1 MCILDI
7 DCWQSIVPRTKRD
20 ILSSYNDVKV
30 PKTFESDI
38 FSGAKLETDADNID
52 TLLALPEVVA
62 AWPNR
67 KVHLVA
73 PINARQ
79 VAANQSEEDTYA
91 VHWATGV
98 ESLHEQGMLGE
109 GAKVGIIDTGVWYT
123 HEALGVGAGDGTYYR
138 SNAESI

>member
-1 MCILDI
+1 ML
-7 DCWQSIVPRTKRD
+7 
-20 ILSSYNDVKV
+20 
-30 PKTFESDI
+30 KTFESEI

-67 KVHLVA
+67 KVHLLA

-79 VAANQSEEDTYA
+79 VAINQSEADTYA

-109 GAKVGIIDTGVWYT
+109 GTKVGIIDTGTLTRLWAA
-123 HEALGVGAGDGTYYR
+123 ALARVLKSQADTTLSVMIG
-138 SNAESI
+138 